1 MNKLSN
7 DQNHTKEYKKM
18 QIALVGNPNV
28 GKSIFFNYLT
38 NIYVEV
44 SNFPGTTVE
53 IYHGTYKNYIVYDTP
68 GIYSVSSFN
77 DEEKVAKDIIVN
89 SDIIINVVDATHL
102 ERDLFLTTQLIE
114 MGKKIII
121 ALNMYD
127 ELKKYNLKIDV
138 KKLSLILGVPVI
150 PKVAPEKKGFKEL
163 EEKISEAT
171 NGIIN
176 KEILKELELLKELEI
191 PTAEKLLILEEDK
204 PTIVKYAEK
213 LNDFFIGKFH
223 FDSHSFKRPK
233 KHLRRRHHHGFNKHR
248 YYGNYIPE
256 NKDEELTSNFQRGF
270 HKKHFLKKIMRH
282 YLNRDRIYLL
292 RRLYVNSI
300 TTKVISPI
308 KGKESISKII
318 GNLII
323 KPQTGIPI
331 SIFILYLIYLFIGVF
346 IAGDVVKFTEGKIG
360 NNIFEYN
367 LKKYIAYSS
376 STLVTVKVKNEN
388 DSIIKVNSHFFEYGI
403 KNEIDKFHSLEN
415 EKKITNSEIKFTY
428 SNPILTILFGDFG
441 ILTMTITY
449 ILFLLLPLVI
459 GFYFMLSILEDSG
472 YLPRLATLVDKLLS
486 YIGLNGRAIIPI
498 ILGFGCVTMATIT
511 TRILGSKR
519 ERTIATTILQLAI
532 PCSAQ
537 LGVIA
542 TLLASVNSKVTI
554 IYIIIIFIFLTL
566 TGTILNKFIKGEST
580 PLIIDLPP
588 MRLPRPINVFKKT
601 YYRSYG
607 FMKEASPWFFFGA
620 LIISIMQITG
630 ALDIAIKILNPL
642 VVKWLKLPEHTAIAF
657 VMGLVRRD
665 FGAAGLYG
673 LPLSSYQVLVAII
686 TLTLFVPCVTSLIVM
701 FKERG
706 PKEGIIIWFSSL
718 TFAFFIGG
726 IIAQIFL

>member
-1 MNKLSN
+1 MNKESN
-7 DQNHTKEYKKM
+7 DQNHIKKVKKLK
-18 QIALVGNPNV
+18 IALVGNPNV

-53 IYHGTYKNYIVYDTP
+53 VYHGNYKDYIVYDTP

-77 DEEKVAKDIIVN
+77 DEEKVAKDIIID

-138 KKLSLILGVPVI
+138 KKLSSILGVPVI
-150 PKVAPEKKGFKEL
+150 PTVAPEKKGFKEL

-176 KEILKELELLKELEI
+176 KEILKELELLNELKI
-191 PTAEKLLILEEDK
+191 PTAEKMLILEEDI
-204 PTIVKYAEK
+204 PTILKYADE
-213 LNDFFIGKFH
+213 LNNFFMGKFH
-223 FDSHSFKRPK
+223 FGSQSLLKHQK
-233 KHLRRRHHHGFNKHR
+233 KHLRRRHQHGLRHRFNEPYLSENINEESKH
-248 YYGNYIPE
+248 
-256 NKDEELTSNFQRGF
+256 NFRHSI
-270 HKKHFLKKIMRH
+270 HKKHILRKLTRH
-282 YLNRDRIYLL
+282 YFNRDRIYLL

-300 TTKVISPI
+300 TEKVVSPI
-308 KGKESISKII
+308 KGKENLSKII
-318 GNLII
+318 GKLII

-346 IAGDVVKFTEGKIG
+346 VAGDVVKFTEGKIG

-367 LKKYIAYSS
+367 LKKYVAYSA
-376 STLVTVKVKNEN
+376 STLITVKIKNEN
-388 DSIIKVNSHFFEYGI
+388 DSIIKVNTFFFESGI
-403 KNEIDKFHSLEN
+403 KSDIDKFNTLEN
-415 EKKITNSEIKFTY
+415 EKKTNNTEIKFTY

-441 ILTMTITY
+441 IFTMTITY
-449 ILFLLLPLVI
+449 ILFLLLPLVV
-459 GFYFMLSILEDSG
+459 GFYFTLSLLEDSG

-486 YIGLNGRAIIPI
+486 YIGLNGRAVIPI

-542 TLLASVNSKVTI
+542 TLLASVDSKITI

-588 MRLPRPINVFKKT
+588 MRLPRPINVLKKT

-642 VVKWLKLPEHTAIAF
+642 VVSWLKLPEHSAIAF

-706 PKEGIIIWFSSL
+706 PKEGLIIWISSL